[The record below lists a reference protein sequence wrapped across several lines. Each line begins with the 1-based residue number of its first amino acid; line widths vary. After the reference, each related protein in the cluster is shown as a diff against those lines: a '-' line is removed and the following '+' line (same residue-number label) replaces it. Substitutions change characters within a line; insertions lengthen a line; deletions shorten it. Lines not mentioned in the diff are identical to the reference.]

1 MIALYI
7 ILFCI
12 VLAIVIL
19 TRYYYSKDMKMTSTS
34 TGSVLS
40 AENREVRD
48 DHGWR
53 DETLVT
59 CQVTVGGRDYQ
70 VMKIFRDRTAEPY
83 PVGRKMTV
91 HYNPADPAMSR
102 IPG

>member
-7 ILFCI
+7 ILFWI

-19 TRYYYSKDMKMTSTS
+19 TRYYYSKDMKMTSAA
-34 TGSVLS
+34 TGAVLS

-48 DHGWR
+48 KHGRR
-53 DETLVT
+53 DETVVT
-59 CQVTVGGRDYQ
+59 CGFNVGGRDYQ
-70 VMKIFRDRTAEPY
+70 VTKVYRGRNAERY
-83 PVGRKMTV
+83 PAGRKLPV
-91 HYNPADPAMSR
+91 RYNPADPGMAR

>member
-7 ILFCI
+7 ILFWI

-48 DHGWR
+48 DHGRR

-59 CQVTVGGRDYQ
+59 CQFTVGGRDYQ
-70 VMKIFRDRTAEPY
+70 VMKIFRGRNAERY
-83 PVGRKMTV
+83 PVGRKLPV
-91 HYNPADPAMSR
+91 RYNPADPAMSR

>member
-7 ILFCI
+7 ILFWI
-12 VLAIVIL
+12 LLAIVIL
-19 TRYYYSKDMKMTSTS
+19 TRYYYSKDMKMTSTA

-48 DHGWR
+48 DHGRR
-53 DETLVT
+53 DETVVT
-59 CQVTVGGRDYQ
+59 CQFNVGGRDYQ
-70 VMKIFRDRTAEPY
+70 VMKVFRGRNAERY
-83 PVGRKMTV
+83 PVGRKLPV
-91 HYNPADPAMSR
+91 RYNPADPSMSR